1 PLAPHTMYVAALWAV
16 LTRMKRPDA
25 TKYDD
30 SIQDIISQLTP
41 LEKADL
47 YARGQVP
54 EDVGPE
60 QARELKSAIA
70 DLREEDAGTSEYEG
84 RRGASPREMKMIL
97 LNASQNDS
105 FPTLSPL
112 AVFEELSELIKDP
125 SVFPFL
131 QQDPD
136 GPYHRHDDFI
146 DTVRDRYLTIIDSEI
161 RGAMGLVEE
170 GQYEDLF
177 GRYIDHINAW
187 LKGEKVYNEIT
198 GQREEPDEEL
208 MEDVEETIDLQED
221 VEEYREDLI
230 SSIAAYSIDN
240 PDEEVEYREIFPNIF
255 EAMSESF
262 YEQRQEQIRDIE
274 ENMLAYFEGDE
285 QNLSSSEIETVENTI
300 ETLREKYGYEDAY
313 TQEAV
318 AFLLSNR
325 YNE

>member
-1 PLAPHTMYVAALWAV
+1 DPYLDGRFLHGPALE
-16 LTRMKRPDA
+16 LL
-25 TKYDD
+25 
-30 SIQDIISQLTP
+30 QE
-41 LEKADL
+41 LEDL
-47 YARGQVP
+47 V
-54 EDVGPE
+54 
-60 QARELKSAIA
+60 
-70 DLREEDAGTSEYEG
+70 
-84 RRGASPREMKMIL
+84 
-97 LNASQNDS
+97 
-105 FPTLSPL
+105 
-112 AVFEELSELIKDP
+112 KDP